1 MKIRHKQS
9 GVVLEGHYTTC
20 TDALNMRRPRSYF
33 MSTDYSRYSTD
44 EWEAVAPEPVWRDV
58 TAECFP
64 LKGSNGESWTHSVKY
79 VLGTMVDGYRL
90 RKVRAFMNESRS
102 NLLGMSYPSRAP
114 IDAFIIERKEQP

>member
-90 RKVRAFMNESRS
+90 RKVQRREI
-102 NLLGMSYPSRAP
+102 PSMM
-114 IDAFIIERKEQP
+114 DYAFIIEIQLVNGGFKFLSQ